1 MSDKPTPPERLP
13 GMNFGEA
20 LQRLTQTDPQ
30 EVAILT
36 NADMKDG
43 EIELL
48 IGAFEAAAQFDD
60 DGHEYWSARDLQ
72 LLLEYDRWENFESAI
87 KRAKTAC
94 GSVGQVVDDHFREA
108 TKMVE
113 LGSNAAREVLDLH
126 LSRYACFL
134 ITQNGDARKKPV
146 AFGQTYFAIQTRRQ
160 ELSDQ
165 TVAGGVA
172 VPQTEDEKRVF
183 LRNQIKAHN
192 RYLSS
197 AAKEAGVVTP
207 LEFSIFHSKG
217 YQGLYGKT
225 VPEIRRHKRIPKNA
239 DILDVMGSTELAAN
253 FFRVTQT
260 EEKLRK
266 DKIRG
271 VERAYATHYAVGRQ
285 VRDAMLMISGI
296 APEDLPVVDNI
307 RHAEKRIMVDP
318 RPPLLPRVPLETP
331 VVAVTELVP
340 SAASIPIASAAP
352 IEDRRPINLRE
363 DLWKFALLIMATKP
377 DGSIT
382 TADLIAELPN
392 YIHIPDV
399 AKGGLS
405 GRNDTKFSQI
415 VRNLKSHKTSKTNFI
430 FQGYAEDI
438 KGGFKITP
446 RGFEYVESYFSQ

>member
-1 MSDKPTPPERLP
+1 MGGKPDQTNPMK
-13 GMNFGEA
+13 GMDFGEA

-30 EVAILT
+30 ELAVLT

-43 EIELL
+43 EIERLVA
-48 IGAFEAAAQFDD
+48 AFEAAARFDD
-60 DGHEYWSARDLQ
+60 EGNEFWTARTLQ
-72 LLLEYDRWENFESAI
+72 GLLEYSDYRNFLNI
-87 KRAKTAC
+87 VDKAKDAC
-94 GSVGQVVDDHFREA
+94 KTSGQATSDHFVEV
-108 TKMVE
+108 TDMIE
-113 LGSNAAREVLDLH
+113 LGKGAMREIDDIH
-126 LSRYACFL
+126 LSRYACYL

-165 TVAGGVA
+165 AAAAGVA

-207 LEFSIFHSKG
+207 LQFSIFHSKG

-225 VPEIRRHKRIPKNA
+225 VPEIRRHKRIAKNA

-271 VERAYATHYAVGRQ
+271 VEKAYAVHHAVGRQ
-285 VRDAMLMISGI
+285 VREAMLKISGI

-307 RHAEKRIMVDP
+307 KHAEKRLMVDQ
-318 RPPLLPRVPLETP
+318 RPLPAPTKDKPMAELET
-331 VVAVTELVP
+331 
-340 SAASIPIASAAP
+340 
-352 IEDRRPINLRE
+352 RPINLRT
-363 DLWKFALLIMATKP
+363 DLWKFALLIMATRA
-377 DGSIT
+377 DGTIAT
-382 TADLIAELPN
+382 TELIAELPN
-392 YIHIPDV
+392 YIRVPDKSQETV
-399 AKGGLS
+399 KGGS
-405 GRNDTKFSQI
+405 HKKFSQL
-415 VRNLKSHKTSKTNFI
+415 VRNLKSHKTAKTNFI

-438 KGGFKITP
+438 EGGFRITQK
-446 RGFEYVESYFSQ
+446 GMEFVKSYFSQSD